1 MSTGITDWQGTMT
14 EVGALY
20 PFVGSE
26 TTWLIVC
33 VALWIIW
40 HIWQARI
47 EKKQF
52 EDEVRRYGDAESLRK
67 LIRKEDPENP

>member
-1 MSTGITDWQGTMT
+1 MSTGIENWLGTMT

-26 TTWLIVC
+26 KLWLIAC

>member
-1 MSTGITDWQGTMT
+1 MSTGIENWVGTMT
-14 EVGALY
+14 EVGPLY

-26 TTWLIVC
+26 KLWLIVC

-40 HIWQARI
+40 HIWQTRI
-47 EKKQF
+47 EKKQY
-52 EDEVRRYGDAESLRK
+52 EDEVRRYGDPETLRK